1 MDTTFVFLL
10 TAVAVFALF
19 LAGIAIRAAK
29 RNADRVDALDYSLKH
44 AQEHGRERWS
54 RVNDRVDG
62 IEKGLIAGGAEL
74 GAIGKALRDISQ
86 QHYDRNQKDG
96 RMGHQMYS
104 LASHLGLYW
113 DEAGRWSE
121 HGNGAIGG
129 GLVGAQCASSG
140 VAGAGLIRKATGRNS
155 TKRRT

>member
-44 AQEHGRERWS
+44 AQEHGRERWA
-54 RVNDRVDG
+54 RVADRVDG
-62 IEKGLIAGGAEL
+62 IEKGLIAGGAEV
-74 GAIGKALRDISQ
+74 GAIGKALHDLSQ
-86 QHYDRNQKDG
+86 QHYARNQSDG
-96 RMGHQMYS
+96 RLMHKLHT

-113 DEAGRWSE
+113 DDDGRWSDTPF
-121 HGNGAIGG
+121 GG
-129 GLVGAQCASSG
+129 GAVLGGGQVASQG
-140 VAGAGLIRKATGRNS
+140 VASGKTIRSAKARS
-155 TKRRT
+155 RRA

>member
-1 MDTTFVFLL
+1 MDTTFVFLV

-62 IEKGLIAGGAEL
+62 IEKGLIAGGAEV
-74 GAIGKALRDISQ
+74 GAIGKALHDLSQ
-86 QHYDRNQKDG
+86 QHYARNQSDG
-96 RMGHQMYS
+96 RLMHKLHT

-113 DEAGRWSE
+113 DEDGRWTDSPY
-121 HGNGAIGG
+121 GG
-129 GLVGAQCASSG
+129 GSQVGAQSAISSG
-140 VAGAGLIRKATGRNS
+140 VAGAGLIRKATGRN
-155 TKRRT
+155 KARRA

>member
-44 AQEHGRERWS
+44 AQEHGRERWA
-54 RVNDRVDG
+54 RVADRVDG
-62 IEKGLIAGGAEL
+62 IEKGLIAGGAEV
-74 GAIGKALRDISQ
+74 GAIGKALHDLSQ
-86 QHYDRNQKDG
+86 QHYARNQSDG
-96 RMGHQMYS
+96 RLMHKLHT

-113 DEAGRWSE
+113 DDDGRWSDTPF
-121 HGNGAIGG
+121 GG
-129 GLVGAQCASSG
+129 GSQVGAQSAISSG
-140 VAGAGLIRKATGRNS
+140 VAGAGLIRKATGRN
-155 TKRRT
+155 KARRT

>member
-62 IEKGLIAGGAEL
+62 IEKGLIAGGAEV
-74 GAIGKALRDISQ
+74 GAIGKALHDLSQ
-86 QHYDRNQKDG
+86 QHYARNQSDG
-96 RMGHQMYS
+96 RLMHKLHT

-113 DEAGRWSE
+113 DEDGRWTDSPY
-121 HGNGAIGG
+121 GG
-129 GLVGAQCASSG
+129 GSQVGAQSAISSG
-140 VAGAGLIRKATGRNS
+140 VAGAGLIRKATGRN
-155 TKRRT
+155 KARRA

>member
-1 MDTTFVFLL
+1 MDTTFVFLV

-29 RNADRVDALDYSLKH
+29 RNADRVEALDYSLKH

-62 IEKGLIAGGAEL
+62 IEKGLIAGGAEV
-74 GAIGKALRDISQ
+74 GAIGKALHDLSQ
-86 QHYDRNQKDG
+86 QHYARNQSDG
-96 RMGHQMYS
+96 RLMHKLHT

-113 DEAGRWSE
+113 DEDGRWTDSPY
-121 HGNGAIGG
+121 GG
-129 GLVGAQCASSG
+129 GSQVGAQSAISSG
-140 VAGAGLIRKATGRNS
+140 VAGAGLIRKATGRN
-155 TKRRT
+155 KARRA